1 MKRWWILKGIKIAIM
16 VLIFITA
23 MSYVVMM
30 LWNWLMPAVFSLG
43 MITFWQALGILVLA
57 KVLFGFGRGGWG
69 HHSSHHWKR
78 GGSPEWKEK
87 MEEKLKNMSP
97 EDRDKLR
104 AEWRKRC
111 GWKYS
116 QEEEEKKSDSTTI

>member
-57 KVLFGFGRGGWG
+57 KVLFGFGRSGWG
-69 HHSSHHWKR
+69 HHGHHHWKH
-78 GGSPEWKEK
+78 GEASMWKAKMKEK
-87 MEEKLKNMSP
+87 LEGMTPEE
-97 EDRDKLR
+97 RDKLR
-104 AEWRKRC
+104 AEWRRRC
-111 GWKYS
+111 GWRYS
-116 QEEEEKKSDSTTI
+116 EEEEEKKSDSTTI

>member
-57 KVLFGFGRGGWG
+57 KVLFGFGRSGWG
-69 HHSSHHWKR
+69 HHGGHHWKH
-78 GGSPEWKEK
+78 GESSVFPLCAPLWPLWLKK
-87 MEEKLKNMSP
+87 NIKL
-97 EDRDKLR
+97 
-104 AEWRKRC
+104 A
-111 GWKYS
+111 
-116 QEEEEKKSDSTTI
+116 